1 MHKDFIPPVS
11 IEEMAA
17 FLDGNLTPE
26 EMQRVATQINTN
38 SELQDMVRFSDS
50 IDDSMEYWQE
60 DALTLPD
67 ELTSPN
73 FEIPHLENFL
83 LDDSDSF
90 REFTPLYSKDNL
102 IESNMATTKNYG
114 ESGLNIQDPINIQQ
128 PDDHSCALRSQQ
140 IILRDFGID
149 IPFKDLEKFALEN
162 TYYCED
168 GTPMFDIGNVLQL
181 AGIPVHQA
189 IGQTVYD
196 LTNELAQGH
205 RVIVSVDAYELW
217 DNDTVGGKLKNW
229 FNDVF
234 GDQGGNHAL
243 IVAGVEVNPEDPSD
257 VKVILTDP
265 GSGDLRIEYPMD
277 QFLDAWSDSN
287 CFMVATNDPAPYQY
301 DPNTG
306 MEVPSNFFVEQHF
319 NQWVAENSYQLNP
332 DLINVPAD
340 YAPAYN
346 GHLNT
351 IGDMPYNEFDEKFEK
366 LQSARSSAMDMR
378 LDHQV
383 ESLINDLK
391 SLFSSWFGS
400 DDEVTTE
407 EDPDPKPEY
416 KYDPTSGLEVGD
428 HPENIGHEDD
438 DIHHS
443 SGSFHDDGT
452 DGMHDAGHDGLD
464 ASTEY

>member
-60 DALTLPD
+60 EAFTLPD
-67 ELTSPN
+67 ELASPN
-73 FEIPHLENFL
+73 FEIPHLETFL

-90 REFTPLYSKDNL
+90 REFNALYNKDNL

-181 AGIPVHQA
+181 AGVPVHQA

>member
-90 REFTPLYSKDNL
+90 REFTPLYNKDNL

-168 GTPMFDIGNVLQL
+168 GTPMFDIGNVLQQ
-181 AGIPVHQA
+181 AGVPVHQA

-217 DNDTVGGKLKNW
+217 DNDTIGGKLKNW

-400 DDEVTTE
+400 DDEVTAE
-407 EDPDPKPEY
+407 EDPNPEY
-416 KYDPTSGLEVGD
+416 KNGPTPGLEVGD

-438 DIHHS
+438 DIHHG

-464 ASTEY
+464 VSTEY